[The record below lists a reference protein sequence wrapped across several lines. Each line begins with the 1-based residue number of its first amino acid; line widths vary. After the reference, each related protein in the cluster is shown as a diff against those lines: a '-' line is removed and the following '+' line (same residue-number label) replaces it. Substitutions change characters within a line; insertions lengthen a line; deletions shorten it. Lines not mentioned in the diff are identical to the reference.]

1 MAESVTQTADAE
13 KGNGVTIM
21 NTDVNNTHVIAT
33 ETTTKLSNRD
43 HTLKTLFNV
52 ICVDNEFSLLRR
64 TLELYCEEIER
75 KMN

>member
-1 MAESVTQTADAE
+1 MAESVTQTAEAE
-13 KGNGVTIM
+13 EGNGVMIM
-21 NTDVNNTHVIAT
+21 NTDVNNTNAIVT

-43 HTLKTLFNV
+43 RTLKTLFDV